1 MAKTP
6 WEMAEVGSEFS
17 HQTALFAWAAMARL
31 FGPAIANQAESYAI
45 AGYAKQ
51 AFERAYVLKG
61 ENVNGIIPIVEL
73 KWLHAIKN
81 QGHGDKVRGARS
93 NAEGLRAGVFDVFL
107 PVTRELQG
115 GAKLEGG
122 LMGHQDAWIYC
133 GLYIEL
139 KTPDRINHKDGGA
152 SDVQLDFQVDMRA
165 AGYAAEICHGWQA
178 ARDCLLTYLG
188 KSQQS

>member
-1 MAKTP
+1 MTWFGAPALSLDARLRRSSAGIERCGGQAMAKTP

-93 NAEGLRAGVFDVFL
+93 NAEGLV
-107 PVTRELQG
+107 
-115 GAKLEGG
+115 
-122 LMGHQDAWIYC
+122 
-133 GLYIEL
+133 
-139 KTPDRINHKDGGA
+139 
-152 SDVQLDFQVDMRA
+152 LD
-165 AGYAAEICHGWQA
+165 
-178 ARDCLLTYLG
+178 
-188 KSQQS
+188 